1 MTQTVQLKRSA
12 TAGAIPSTSDLSL
25 GELALNTY
33 DGKAYIKKSVGGT
46 ESIVEVGADTST
58 DITAMKHYLYN
69 CSANQTSFSGTDTNG
84 DSLSYTTG
92 QIAVFLNGVFLDP
105 DDYTSTNGSTIVL
118 DDGTKSSDYLEVVA
132 WTAGATSGLI
142 TGISNYEFT
151 ATAGQTVLTGSDENS
166 VTLSYTPGKV
176 LVFLNGVLMDNRSG
190 ADYVETSATTIT
202 FNAGLQVND
211 TVIIKSYTGSAPF
224 TRFQYD
230 VTAATTTQV
239 SGTDANSRT
248 LSIIPKYT
256 EVFVNGVLVKKGQW
270 SSGSGTQINFE
281 EALTDPNYVIDV
293 IDYGFVTPE
302 VNLFLDTVPFL
313 GGNLDTNGKE
323 IISSGTDSVVLKPS
337 TYVDVQDGPV
347 HLEVL
352 ASDPSGVTNRASLY
366 SKDVSGSA
374 ELFARDEAGNVTQIS
389 PHNNQGEWIYY
400 SENVKT
406 GKRFKVNMEKMIRK
420 LEQITGQNFIEI
432 DDLHK

>member
-25 GELALNTY
+25 GELAINTY

-46 ESIVEVGADTST
+46 ETIVEVGADSSE
-58 DITAMKHYLYN
+58 ITAMAHYLFN
-69 CSANQTSFSGTDTNG
+69 ASANQTTFSGTDANG
-84 DSLSYTTG
+84 DSLSYTSG

-105 DDYTSTNGSTIVL
+105 DDYTATNGTSVVL
-118 DDGTKSSDYLEVVA
+118 DDGAKSSDYLEIVS
-132 WTAGATSGLI
+132 WTSGVTSGLI

-151 ATAGQTVLTGSDENS
+151 ATANQTVLSGADENG

-190 ADYVETSATTIT
+190 TDYTETNASTIT
-202 FNAGLQVND
+202 FSSGLQVND
-211 TVIIKSYTGSAPF
+211 TVIVKSYSGSAPF
-224 TRFQYD
+224 TRFQFD
-230 VTAATTTQV
+230 ITASSTSQI
-239 SGTDANSRT
+239 SGNDANGVA
-248 LSIIPKYT
+248 LSVIPKYT

-270 SSGSGTQINFE
+270 NSGSGTTINFE

-313 GGNLDTNGKE
+313 GGNLDTNGKN
-323 IISSGTDSVVLKPS
+323 IISSGTDAVTLKPS
-337 TYVDVQDGPV
+337 TYVDVQDGPM
-347 HLEVL
+347 HMEVL
-352 ASDPSGVTNRASLY
+352 SSDPSGVTNRASIY
-366 SKDVSGSA
+366 AKDVSSSA
-374 ELFARDEAGNVTQIS
+374 ELFVRDEAGNVTQIS
-389 PHNNQGEWIYY
+389 PHNTEGEWIYY

-420 LEQITGQNFIEI
+420 LEQITGEDFIEI
-432 DDLHK
+432 DD

>member
-69 CSANQTSFSGTDTNG
+69 CSANQTSFSGTDANG

-132 WTAGATSGLI
+132 WTAGVTSGLI

-302 VNLFLDTVPFL
+302 VNLFLDQVPFL

-323 IISSGTDSVVLKPS
+323 IISSGTDSVVLTPS

>member
-12 TAGAIPSTSDLSL
+12 TSGAIPSTSDLAL
-25 GELALNTY
+25 GELAINTY

-46 ESIVEVGADTST
+46 ESIVEVGADDST
-58 DITAMKHYLYN
+58 DITAMAHYLFN
-69 CSANQTSFSGTDTNG
+69 ASANQTSFSGTDANG
-84 DSLSYTTG
+84 DSLSYTSG
-92 QIAVFLNGVFLDP
+92 QLAVFLNGVFLDP
-105 DDYTSTNGSTIVL
+105 DDYTATNGTTIVL
-118 DDGTKSSDYLEVVA
+118 DDGAKSSDYLEVVA
-132 WTAGATSGLI
+132 FTSGVTSGLI
-142 TGISNYEFT
+142 TAISNYEFT
-151 ATAGQTVLTGSDENS
+151 ATAGQTVLTGADENG

-190 ADYVETSATTIT
+190 ADYVETNASTIT
-202 FNAGLQVND
+202 FNAGLQVSD
-211 TVIIKSYTGSAPF
+211 TVIVKSYSGSAPF

-230 VTAATTTQV
+230 VTASSTTQI

-313 GGNLDTNGKE
+313 GGNLDTNGKD

-337 TYVDVQDGPV
+337 TYVDVQDGPM
-347 HLEVL
+347 HMEVL
-352 ASDPSGVTNRASLY
+352 SSDPSGVTNRASIY
-366 SKDVSGSA
+366 AKDVSSSA
-374 ELFARDEAGNVTQIS
+374 ELFVRDEAGNVTQIS
-389 PHNNQGEWIYY
+389 PHNTQGEWIYY

-420 LEQITGQNFIEI
+420 LEQITGEDFIEI
-432 DDLHK
+432 DD

>member
-12 TAGAIPSTSDLSL
+12 TAGAIPSTSDLAL

-58 DITAMKHYLYN
+58 DITDMKHFLYN
-69 CSANQTSFSGTDTNG
+69 PSANQTSFSGVDANG
-84 DSLSYTTG
+84 SSLSYTSG

-105 DDYTSTNGSTIVL
+105 DDYTATNGSAVVL
-118 DDGTKSSDYLEVVA
+118 DDGAKSSDYLEIIT
-132 WTAGATSGLI
+132 WTAGVTSGLI

-151 ATAGQTVLTGSDENS
+151 ATANQTVLSGADENG

-190 ADYVETSATTIT
+190 TDYTETNASTIT
-202 FNAGLQVND
+202 FSSGLQVND
-211 TVIIKSYTGSAPF
+211 TVIVKSYTGSAPF

-230 VTAATTTQV
+230 ITASSTSSI

-248 LSIIPKYT
+248 LSVIPKYT

-281 EALTDPNYVIDV
+281 EALTDPNYVVDI

-313 GGNLDTNGKE
+313 GGNLDTNGKD
-323 IISSGTDSVVLKPS
+323 IISSGTDAVVLKPS

-347 HLEVL
+347 HVKILS
-352 ASDPSGVTNRASLY
+352 SDPSGLTDRASLY

-374 ELFARDEAGNVTQIS
+374 ELFVRDEAGNVTQIS
-389 PHNNQGEWIYY
+389 PHNTQGEWIYY

-420 LEQITGQNFIEI
+420 LEQITGEDFIEI
-432 DDLHK
+432 DD

>member
-12 TAGAIPSTSDLSL
+12 TAGAIPSTSDLAL

-58 DITAMKHYLYN
+58 DITDMKHFLYN
-69 CSANQTSFSGTDTNG
+69 PSANQTSFSGVDVNG
-84 DSLSYTTG
+84 SSLSYTSG

-105 DDYTSTNGSTIVL
+105 DDYTATNGSAVVL
-118 DDGTKSSDYLEVVA
+118 DDGAKSSDYLEIIT
-132 WTAGATSGLI
+132 WTAGVTSGLI

-151 ATAGQTVLTGSDENS
+151 ATANQTVLSGADENG

-190 ADYVETSATTIT
+190 TDYTETNASTIT
-202 FNAGLQVND
+202 FSSGLQVND
-211 TVIIKSYTGSAPF
+211 TVIVKSYTGSAPF

-230 VTAATTTQV
+230 ITASSTSSI

-248 LSIIPKYT
+248 LSVIPKYT

-313 GGNLDTNGKE
+313 GGNLDTNGKD

-337 TYVDVQDGPV
+337 TYVDVQDGPM
-347 HLEVL
+347 HMEVL
-352 ASDPSGVTNRASLY
+352 SSDPSGVTNRASIY
-366 SKDVSGSA
+366 AKDVSSSA
-374 ELFARDEAGNVTQIS
+374 ELFVRDEAGNVTQIS

-400 SENVKT
+400 SENVNT

-420 LEQITGQNFIEI
+420 LEQITGEDFIEI
-432 DDLHK
+432 DD

>member
-12 TAGAIPSTSDLSL
+12 TAGAIPSTSDLAL

-33 DGKAYIKKSVGGT
+33 DGKAYIKKNVGGT

-58 DITAMKHYLYN
+58 DITDMKHFLYN
-69 CSANQTSFSGTDTNG
+69 PSANQTSFSGVDANG
-84 DSLSYTTG
+84 SSLSYTSG

-105 DDYTSTNGSTIVL
+105 DDYTATNGSAVVL
-118 DDGTKSSDYLEVVA
+118 DDGAKSSDYLEIIT
-132 WTAGATSGLI
+132 WTAGVTSGLI

-151 ATAGQTVLTGSDENS
+151 ATANQTVLSGADENGI
-166 VTLSYTPGKV
+166 TLSYTPGKV

-190 ADYVETSATTIT
+190 TDYTETNASTIT
-202 FNAGLQVND
+202 FSSGLQVND
-211 TVIIKSYTGSAPF
+211 TVIVKSYTGSAPF

-230 VTAATTTQV
+230 ITASSTSSI

-248 LSIIPKYT
+248 LSVIPKYT

-281 EALTDPNYVIDV
+281 EALTDPNYVVDI

-313 GGNLDTNGKE
+313 GGNLDTNGKD
-323 IISSGTDSVVLKPS
+323 IISSGTDAVVLKPS
-337 TYVDVQDGPV
+337 TYVDIQDGPV
-347 HLEVL
+347 HVKILS
-352 ASDPSGVTNRASLY
+352 SDPSGLADRASLY

-374 ELFARDEAGNVTQIS
+374 ELFVRDEAGNVTQIS
-389 PHNNQGEWIYY
+389 PHNTQGEWIYY

-420 LEQITGQNFIEI
+420 LEQITGEDFIEI
-432 DDLHK
+432 DD